1 MKELERLFSKPPVP
15 SPRPKSPF
23 HQKPVLS
30 PRPRKLAHSP
40 INRSSKAMKKKIE
53 EKK

>member
-1 MKELERLFSKPPVP
+1 MKELERLFNKPPVS

-23 HQKPVLS
+23 YQKTVLS